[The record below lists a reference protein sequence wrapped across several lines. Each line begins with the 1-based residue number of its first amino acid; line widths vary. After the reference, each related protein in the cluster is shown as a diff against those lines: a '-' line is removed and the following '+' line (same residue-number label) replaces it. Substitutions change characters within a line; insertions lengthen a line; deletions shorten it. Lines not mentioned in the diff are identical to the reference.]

1 MSATDTRK
9 WLQRIVPIVIS
20 IGSISWLLGSID
32 METLLDSLNWRIAAI
47 LIPTLLAYGAVSL
60 LIEAASILTLV
71 VPRPADF
78 GLWESARVKSA
89 SYLLG
94 IVNYALGAV
103 ALTVLLRKRA
113 GLGIGESASIVLL
126 ISALD
131 MIVVLGFATLAGI
144 DAGEDAPAV
153 RAGIV
158 ALAAVG
164 FFGGMAILRIP
175 GSLGPLERIR
185 TLAVFDALRTTP
197 LPRLCRLAGLRISFS
212 LLFIALSWFVFFAF
226 ELDIGLGQLVF
237 GMMVVAVVSALP
249 IAVAGLGTGQATTL
263 YVFRDVASA
272 GELLALS
279 LVLSAGMIV
288 LRASM
293 GLFFAREYTRE
304 VLEESRS
311 TPQ

>member
-1 MSATDTRK
+1 MSAMSAK
-9 WLQRIVPIVIS
+9 QWLQRVVPIVIS
-20 IGSISWLLGSID
+20 IASISWLLGSID
-32 METLLDSLNWRIAAI
+32 TATLIEALNWRIAAV
-47 LIPTLLAYGAVSL
+47 LVPTLLVYGAVSL

-78 GLWESARVKSA
+78 GLWVASRIKSA

-113 GLGIGESASIVLL
+113 GTGIGESASIVLL
-126 ISALD
+126 IAAVD
-131 MIVVLGFATLAGI
+131 MIVVLTLATLTGVN
-144 DAGEDAPAV
+144 AGEDAPAV

-158 ALAAVG
+158 ALAVAG
-164 FFGGMAILRIP
+164 FFAGMVILRMP

-185 TLAVFDALRTTP
+185 SLAVFDALRTTP
-197 LPRLCRLAGLRISFS
+197 LPRICRLAGLRMLFS
-212 LLFIALSWFVFFAF
+212 MLFITLARVVFFAF
-226 ELDIGLGQLVF
+226 EIDIELGELIF

-263 YVFRDVASA
+263 YVFRDAASP

-279 LVLSAGMIV
+279 LVLSAGMII
-288 LRASM
+288 LRVSM

-311 TPQ
+311 AET